1 MRACVVVGMLGI
13 TELWTYVLAVV
24 IIIVLPGPNSL
35 YCLSVSAGHGRAAGW
50 RALAGILVGD
60 SILMMTTILG
70 AGTVLRVYPAVFDA
84 IKLIGG
90 AYLAYLGIRLLI
102 GAYYNFKNRHQIRR
116 AEFGIKTP
124 SRQNYFYRSL
134 SLSLTNPKA
143 ILFFLSFFV
152 QFVDPAYDKPWLS
165 FLILALILQAV
176 SFMYLML
183 LVYTGKALA
192 ERFVKRPVLGSALM
206 MAASGLFIGF
216 AVNMWQSQLL

>member
-60 SILMMTTILG
+60 SILMMATILG

-152 QFVDPAYDKPWLS
+152 QFVNPANAHTLLS
-165 FLILALILQAV
+165 FLVLALILQITSCA
-176 SFMYLML
+176 YLSL
-183 LVYTGKALA
+183 LVFSGSRLA
-192 ERFVKRPVLGSALM
+192 AAFRRQRRVSAAGMGAVGL
-206 MAASGLFIGF
+206 LFIGF
-216 AVNMWQSQLL
+216 AVKLWLAEL